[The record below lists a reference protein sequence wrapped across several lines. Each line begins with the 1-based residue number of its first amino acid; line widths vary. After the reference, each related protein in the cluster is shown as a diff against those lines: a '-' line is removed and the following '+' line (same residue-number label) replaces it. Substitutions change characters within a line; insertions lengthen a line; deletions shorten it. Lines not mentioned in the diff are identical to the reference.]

1 MSNSIKDSFERAF
14 KEKINKTENVKE
26 ESDEDSG
33 KEAEKIIVRK
43 RSKKRNRSQ
52 RGKNPKARRVVS
64 TFETRRAPAKEHVT
78 TDKYPEILSVNEEF
92 STSTQQTELIIAE
105 EKFFEKDNTESW
117 CKGGYEHVRPVDYP
131 FLRSLIQRPPIKHYD
146 IHQKSDTD
154 RLRAA
159 VETCSR
165 NYENQFLREPIGS
178 ERPCLLGNNCEG
190 LKISNAKDRAFIL
203 REFLLPSEQKIYE
216 NSGKYP
222 TEQRLCLMCKRLE
235 CARAFVNIR
244 ADGMGVREDTILPDY
259 RNLID
264 VEGEYCLR
272 DCIVSSRTVY
282 EGILDPIVLHVRSA
296 YRLVECNGIRYYDQ
310 WRMSFP
316 KQDFRET
323 LLESRQ

>member
-14 KEKINKTENVKE
+14 AEKINKKDATHV

-52 RGKNPKARRVVS
+52 RGKNPKSRKVVS
-64 TFETRRAPAKEHVT
+64 TFATRRAPATERVT
-78 TDKYPEILSVNEEF
+78 TDKYPEILSVNDEF
-92 STSTQQTELIIAE
+92 STNTSQTELIIAE
-105 EKFFEKDNTESW
+105 QKFFDKDNSENWS
-117 CKGGYEHVRPVDYP
+117 KGEYSHVRPVDYP
-131 FLRSLIQRPPIKHYD
+131 FLRSLIQRTPLRHYD
-146 IHQKSDTD
+146 IHQKSDSE

-159 VETCSR
+159 VQTCSR
-165 NYENQFLREPIGS
+165 SYEQQFLREPIGS
-178 ERPCLLGNNCEG
+178 ERPCLMGNGCEG
-190 LKISNAKDRAFIL
+190 LKINNAKDRAFIV
-203 REFLLPSEQKIYE
+203 REFLLPSEQKEYE

-296 YRLVECNGIRYYDQ
+296 YRLVEHNGIRYYDQ

-316 KQDFRET
+316 KKQDFREPP
-323 LLESRQ
+323 SQ